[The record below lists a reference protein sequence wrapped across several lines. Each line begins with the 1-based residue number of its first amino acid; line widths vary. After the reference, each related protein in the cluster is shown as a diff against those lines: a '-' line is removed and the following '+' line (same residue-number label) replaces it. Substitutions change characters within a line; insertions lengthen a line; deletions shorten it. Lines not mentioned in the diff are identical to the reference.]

1 MGENGETKY
10 TIESSKWENLK
21 FRLSGDLHYSHTMRT
36 LYATDASSYRM
47 LPAAVALPKTHDDI
61 RQLVKFA
68 IENDIP
74 LIPRAAGTSLS
85 GQPIGKGIVVD
96 VGRYMNQVLEVNKE
110 ESLARIQPGVI
121 RNELNE
127 YLEPYGLFFGP

>member
-1 MGENGETKY
+1 MGK
-10 TIESSKWENLK
+10 
-21 FRLSGDLHYSHTMRT
+21 
-36 LYATDASSYRM
+36 
-47 LPAAVALPKTHDDI
+47 PQKTHDDI

-74 LIPRAAGTSLS
+74 LTPRAAGTSLS

-110 ESLARIQPGVI
+110 ESWARIQPGVI

-127 YLEPYGLFFGP
+127 YLEPYGLFFGPETSTQNFLRPGDLNPKPRHDWRDDGKQLLRSKFCSLSR